1 MPTNFSPTLIKMY
14 VFKKHT
20 MLMIQSVEGI
30 FQVDFKN
37 YNFSAGQSI
46 FLSPGQYFQLLSGSY
61 NILMYEFEEK
71 DLRHIENSRFLFK
84 HLVSIGHIDVRQS
97 GEVYTSQLRNI
108 DICETNTPLLSEAIE
123 DWLKL
128 NPFNSTQPDINLL
141 FDLKEIIDENYME
154 HLSLSDVSMQ
164 LKEKPYHVS
173 NLIKEKLENTV
184 NKLTADKLLL
194 EAKRKIV
201 FTDLSTK
208 EVAYETGFNDP
219 DYFNRFFK
227 KQTSF
232 TPLEFRKKYEFDER
246 DTFINDLLGLINA
259 NFKEEHFAEF
269 YASQLAVTAQTL
281 SKKISQKLATTFTH
295 LMAEKLLLESK
306 QLLQQK
312 MPVNI
317 IAFNLGFKEPNHF
330 SAFFKN
336 LTRKTPTQYL
346 ADF

>member
-1 MPTNFSPTLIKMY
+1 MY

-20 MLMIQSVEGI
+20 VLMIESGHGI

-37 YNFSAGQSI
+37 YHFGSGKSI
-46 FLSPGQYFQLLSGSY
+46 FLSPGQYLQLLSGSFDM
-61 NILMYEFEEK
+61 LMYEFEEK
-71 DLRHIENSRFLFK
+71 DVRHIENSRFLFK
-84 HLVSIGHIDVRQS
+84 HLISLGHIDVKQTE
-97 GEVYTSQLRNI
+97 EVFTSQLRNI
-108 DICETNTPLLSEAIE
+108 DICETNTPLLSGAIK

-128 NPFNSTQPDINLL
+128 NPFNTTGHNINLL
-141 FDLKEIIDENYME
+141 FDLKEIVDENYME
-154 HLSLSDVSMQ
+154 PLSLVDVSKQ
-164 LKEKPYHVS
+164 LKEKPYHIS
-173 NLIKEKLENTV
+173 SLTKEKLNHTV

-208 EVAYETGFNDP
+208 QVAYETGFNDP

-246 DTFINDLLGLINA
+246 DTFVNDLLSLIDA

-269 YASQLAVTAQTL
+269 YASQLAVTPQTL

-295 LMAEKLLLESK
+295 LMAEKILQEAK

-317 IAFNLGFKEPNHF
+317 IAFNLGFKEANHF

>member
-1 MPTNFSPTLIKMY
+1 MPADFSPILNKMY

-20 MLMIQSVEGI
+20 VLMIASGQGM

-37 YNFSAGQSI
+37 YNFSSGQSI
-46 FLSPGQYFQLLSGSY
+46 FLAPGQYFQLLSGNY
-61 NILMYEFEEK
+61 IMLMYEFEEK
-71 DLRHIENSRFLFK
+71 DVRHIENSRFLFN
-84 HLVSIGHIDVRQS
+84 HLVSIGHIDIRQS
-97 GEVYTSQLRNI
+97 SEVYTSQLRNI
-108 DICETNTPLLSEAIE
+108 DICETNTPLLSEAIK

-128 NPFNSTQPDINLL
+128 NPFNTTGRNINLL
-141 FDLKEIIDENYME
+141 FDLKEIIDKNYME
-154 HLSLSDVSMQ
+154 HLSLADVSKQ
-164 LKEKPYHVS
+164 LNEKPYHIS
-173 NLIKEKLENTV
+173 TLTKEKLDHTV

-208 EVAYETGFNDP
+208 EVAYEIGFNDP

-246 DTFINDLLGLINA
+246 DTFINDLLSLIDA
-259 NFKEEHFAEF
+259 NFREEHFAEY
-269 YASQLAVTAQTL
+269 YASQLVVTPQTL

-295 LMAEKLLLESK
+295 LMAEKILQESK

-336 LTRKTPTQYL
+336 LTRKTPTQYS

>member
-1 MPTNFSPTLIKMY
+1 MPADFIPTLNKMY

-20 MLMIQSVEGI
+20 VLMIASGQGM

-37 YNFSAGQSI
+37 YNFSSGKSI
-46 FLSPGQYFQLLSGSY
+46 FLFPGQYLQLLSGNY
-61 NILMYEFEEK
+61 NMLMYEFEEK
-71 DLRHIENSRFLFK
+71 DVRHIENSRFLFK
-84 HLVSIGHIDVRQS
+84 HLVSIAHIDMRQS
-97 GEVYTSQLRNI
+97 NEVYTSQLRNI
-108 DICETNTPLLSEAIE
+108 DICETNTLLLSEAIK

-128 NPFNSTQPDINLL
+128 NPFNTTGHNINLL
-141 FDLKEIIDENYME
+141 FDLKEIIDENYMK
-154 HLSLSDVSMQ
+154 HLSLADVSKQ
-164 LKEKPYHVS
+164 LDEKPFRIS
-173 NLIKEKLENTV
+173 SLTKEKLDNTL

-246 DTFINDLLGLINA
+246 DTFVNDLLGLIDA

-269 YASQLAVTAQTL
+269 YASQLAVTPQTL

-295 LMAEKLLLESK
+295 LISEKILQESK
-306 QLLQQK
+306 QLLLQK

-330 SAFFKN
+330 SVFFKN